1 MLSDAV
7 VDAEL
12 RAFGAIVRAPAPEID
27 LARGALCIAQIEHP
41 RLIPE
46 HALKQ
51 LDELAARSGAA
62 ALGDEVRILHRLREF
77 LFAEEGFRG
86 NGEDY
91 YDPCNS
97 CLNDVLE
104 RRRGIPITLA
114 LVMMEVGARVGLR
127 ILGVGLP
134 GHFVV
139 SARVGG
145 DSVLLDPFS
154 GGAVLTREGAHKVV
168 ARAVGR
174 SVKLTEASFAP
185 CSRLQMLGRML
196 GNLKA
201 IYVSRRQWGKALE
214 AIDHLR
220 MVDGHSP
227 GHLRDRGS
235 VLVKLGHF
243 HRGLADWERY
253 LGQNPEASDAE
264 AVRQQVRRVREGLAA
279 LN

>member
-1 MLSDAV
+1 MDA
-7 VDAEL
+7 DL
-12 RAFGAIVRAPAPEID
+12 RAFGDIVRVSAPEIN
-27 LARGALCIAQIEHP
+27 LALGALCIARIEHP
-41 RLIPE
+41 RLI
-46 HALKQ
+46 AADSLKR

-62 ALGDEVRILHRLREF
+62 ELGDELRILHRLREF
-77 LFAEEGFRG
+77 LFAEERFRG
-86 NGEDY
+86 NSEDY

-104 RRRGIPITLA
+104 RKRGIPISLA

-127 ILGVGLP
+127 IVGVGLP

-139 SARVGG
+139 SAHVGG

-154 GGAVLTREGAHKVV
+154 GGALLTREGAHKVV

-185 CSRLQMLGRML
+185 CSPLQMLARML
-196 GNLKA
+196 SNLKA
-201 IYVSRRQWGKALE
+201 VYVSRCQWGKALE
-214 AIDHLR
+214 AINHLLI
-220 MVDGHSP
+220 VDGESAS
-227 GHLRDRGS
+227 HLRDRGS

-243 HRGLADWERY
+243 HRGIADWERY
-253 LGQNPEASDAE
+253 LAQNPGASDVE
-264 AVRQQVRRVREGLAA
+264 VVRQQVRRVREGLAA

>member
-1 MLSDAV
+1 MEAD
-7 VDAEL
+7 L
-12 RAFGAIVRAPAPEID
+12 RVFGEILRAPAPEVD
-27 LARGALCIAQIEHP
+27 LARGALCIARIEHP

-46 HALKQ
+46 HCLKQ

-62 ALGDEVRILHRLREF
+62 RLGDELRTLHRLREF

-104 RRRGIPITLA
+104 RKHGIPITLA

-127 ILGVGLP
+127 LVGVGLP

-139 SARVGG
+139 RAQVGG
-145 DSVLLDPFS
+145 DSVLLDPFR
-154 GGAVLTREGAHKVV
+154 GGALLTREGAHEVV

-174 SVKLTEASFAP
+174 SIRLTEASFAP
-185 CSRLQMLGRML
+185 CSRPQMLARML

-201 IYVSRRQWGKALE
+201 IYVSRHQWGKALE
-214 AIDHLR
+214 TIDHLLI
-220 MVDGHSP
+220 VDPDSSS
-227 GHLRDRGS
+227 HLRDRGS

-253 LGQNPEASDAE
+253 LGQHPEASDVE
-264 AVRQQVRRVREGLAA
+264 VIRQQLRRVREGLAA

>member
-1 MLSDAV
+1 META
-7 VDAEL
+7 
-12 RAFGAIVRAPAPEID
+12 RAFGELIRGPEPEID
-27 LARGALCIAQIEHP
+27 LARGALCIARIEHP
-41 RLIPE
+41 HLLPE

-62 ALGDEVRILHRLREF
+62 DLGDPLRILHRLREF

-86 NGEDY
+86 NADDY
-91 YDPCNS
+91 YDPRNS

-104 RRRGIPITLA
+104 RRLGIPITLA

-127 ILGVGLP
+127 IQGIGLP

-139 SARVGG
+139 GARL
-145 DSVLLDPFS
+145 DTESVLLDPFN
-154 GGAVLTREGAHKVV
+154 GGAVLTPDGAHRAV

-174 SVKLTEASFAP
+174 PVKLTDENFLP
-185 CSRLQMLGRML
+185 CSRRQILTRML

-201 IYVSRRQWGKALE
+201 VYLSRHEWPKALE
-214 AIDHLR
+214 TIECLR
-220 MVDGHSP
+220 AVDPDSP
-227 GHLRDRGS
+227 AHLRDRGS

-253 LGQNPEASDAE
+253 LAENLAAPDSE
-264 AVRQQVRRVREGLAA
+264 AVRQQLRRVREGLAA

>member
-1 MLSDAV
+1 MDA
-7 VDAEL
+7 DL
-12 RAFGAIVRAPAPEID
+12 RAFGDIVRGPAPEID
-27 LARGALCIAQIEHP
+27 LARGALCIARIEHP
-41 RLIPE
+41 RLIAEPSL
-46 HALKQ
+46 AR
-51 LDELAARSGAA
+51 LDELAARSGASG
-62 ALGDEVRILHRLREF
+62 LGDEVRTLHRLREF

-86 NGEDY
+86 NSEDY

-104 RRRGIPITLA
+104 RKRGIPITLA

-154 GGAVLTREGAHKVV
+154 GGTVLTLEGAHKVV

-174 SVKLTEASFAP
+174 SVRLTEANFTP
-185 CSRLQMLGRML
+185 CSRPQMLARML

-201 IYVSRRQWGKALE
+201 VYLSRREWGKALE
-214 AIDHLR
+214 AIDHLLI
-220 MVDGHSP
+220 VDEASSS
-227 GHLRDRGS
+227 HLRDRGS

-243 HRGLADWERY
+243 HRGIADWERY
-253 LGQNPEASDAE
+253 LGRNPEASDAE
-264 AVRQQVRRVREGLAA
+264 VVRQQLRRVREGLAA